1 MHRDQVEIG
10 PTAFPKIDH
19 HARDFRVRLHSSS
32 MPSKKRFAI
41 NVVTNWMAMAIGM
54 VVPFFL
60 APFVVRHLGATIYGI
75 WILAVST
82 ASYLNMLDLGLR
94 SAITRFVSKST
105 TEGDTKEAQKAI
117 GAALWFRGVIA
128 AVMVIISIA
137 LSVWFTKIFKIPH
150 EFERPA
156 QITVLLCA
164 LGVALTLLAGVYS
177 GVIRAIHRFD
187 VLSTITTTQTL
198 LRAVGVIVILRSG
211 HGLVVLAVW
220 EFVVVLL
227 YCIAQLLAGLKLY
240 PACRVLVL
248 RPDMATLKSIWS
260 YSFKTFII
268 IVAVQI
274 VFYTDNVVVG
284 AFLSVGVV
292 TFYSIAG
299 SLAMYSGQI
308 STAMGSTFIPMAS
321 GLDASGNVASLR
333 KLLVRGTQA
342 TLGLMLPIGVTMLL
356 RGKTFIGLWMGPQ
369 FSETSGTI
377 LQILMISQF
386 FTIGNSTA
394 GQIAYGVDKH
404 KSVATCAAIEAM
416 FNLGLS
422 LVLVRVIG
430 LYGVAW
436 GTSISMA
443 VVHLIFW
450 PRFVNRE
457 LGVSARTYLWEGWG
471 KILMCAIPFGV
482 ASMLVDRH
490 LHPGSLVAFFGQVL
504 LTLPVYFVAVLAIFH
519 RPMLSAFRRWQA
531 SRRPI
536 LQNMA

>member
-1 MHRDQVEIG
+1 
-10 PTAFPKIDH
+10 
-19 HARDFRVRLHSSS
+19 
-32 MPSKKRFAI
+32 
-41 NVVTNWMAMAIGM
+41 MAVGM

-82 ASYLNMLDLGLR
+82 AAYLNMLDLGLR
-94 SAITRFVSKST
+94 SAITRFVSKSA
-105 TEGDTKEAQKAI
+105 TEGDTLAAQKAI
-117 GAALWFRGVIA
+117 AATLWFRGLIA

-137 LSVWFTKIFKIPH
+137 LSVWFGAIFKIPH
-150 EFERPA
+150 DLVRPA

-164 LGVALTLLAGVYS
+164 LGVASTLVAGVYG
-177 GVIRAIHRFD
+177 GVLRAINRFD
-187 VLSTITTTQTL
+187 VLSSITMTQTL
-198 LRAVGVIVILRSG
+198 VRAVGVILILRSG

-220 EFVVVLL
+220 EFVIVFLSAVSEFVFALR
-227 YCIAQLLAGLKLY
+227 LY
-240 PACRVLVL
+240 PPCRIFVF
-248 RPDMATLKSIWS
+248 RPDMKTLKSIWS
-260 YSFKTFII
+260 YSFKAFVI

-274 VFYTDNVVVG
+274 VFYTDNIVVG

-308 STAMGSTFIPMAS
+308 ATTMGTTFMPMAS
-321 GLDASGNVASLR
+321 GFDASGNAASLK
-333 KLLVRGTQA
+333 KLLLRGTQA
-342 TLGLMLPIGVTMLL
+342 MLGLMLPIGVTLLL

-377 LQILMISQF
+377 LQILLISQF
-386 FTIGNSTA
+386 FSIGNATS

-404 KSVATCAAIEAM
+404 KSVATCAAIEAV

-422 LVLVRVIG
+422 LILVKVIG

-450 PRFVNRE
+450 PRFVSKE
-457 LGVSARTYLWEGWG
+457 LGVSPITYLLEGWG
-471 KILMCAIPFGV
+471 KMILCAIPF
-482 ASMLVDRH
+482 AIISLLAERH
-490 LHPGSLVAFFGQVL
+490 LHPGSLVVFFGQVL
-504 LTLPVYFVAVLAIFH
+504 LTLPIYFLTVLAIFH
-519 RPMLSAFRRWQA
+519 KPMLSAFKRWQV
-531 SRRPI
+531 SRRPV
-536 LQNMA
+536 LQGTV

>member
-1 MHRDQVEIG
+1 
-10 PTAFPKIDH
+10 
-19 HARDFRVRLHSSS
+19 
-32 MPSKKRFAI
+32 
-41 NVVTNWMAMAIGM
+41 MAVGM

-82 ASYLNMLDLGLR
+82 AAYLNMLDLGLR
-94 SAITRFVSKST
+94 SAITRFVSKSA
-105 TEGDTKEAQKAI
+105 TEGDTLAAQKAI
-117 GAALWFRGVIA
+117 AATLWFRGLIA

-137 LSVWFTKIFKIPH
+137 LSVWFGAIFKIPH
-150 EFERPA
+150 DLVRPA

-164 LGVALTLLAGVYS
+164 LGVASTLVAGVYG
-177 GVIRAIHRFD
+177 GVLRAINRFD
-187 VLSTITTTQTL
+187 VLSSITMTQTL
-198 LRAVGVIVILRSG
+198 VRAVGVILILRSG

-220 EFVVVLL
+220 EFVIVFLSAVSEFVFALR
-227 YCIAQLLAGLKLY
+227 LY
-240 PACRVLVL
+240 PPCRIFVF
-248 RPDMATLKSIWS
+248 RPDMKTLKSIWS
-260 YSFKTFII
+260 YSFKAFVI

-274 VFYTDNVVVG
+274 VFYTDNIVVG

-308 STAMGSTFIPMAS
+308 ATTMGTTFMPMAS
-321 GLDASGNVASLR
+321 GFDASGNAASLK
-333 KLLVRGTQA
+333 KLLLRGTQA
-342 TLGLMLPIGVTMLL
+342 MLGLMLPIGVTLLL

-377 LQILMISQF
+377 LQILLISQF
-386 FTIGNSTA
+386 FSIGNATS

-404 KSVATCAAIEAM
+404 KSVATCAAIEAV

-422 LVLVRVIG
+422 LILVKVIG

-450 PRFVNRE
+450 PRFVSKE
-457 LGVSARTYLWEGWG
+457 LGVSPITYLWEGWG
-471 KILMCAIPFGV
+471 KMILCAIPFAIV
-482 ASMLVDRH
+482 SLLAERH
-490 LHPGSLVAFFGQVL
+490 LHPGSLVVFFGQVL
-504 LTLPVYFVAVLAIFH
+504 LTLPIYFLTVLAIFH
-519 RPMLSAFRRWQA
+519 KPMLSAFKRWQV
-531 SRRPI
+531 SRRPV
-536 LQNMA
+536 LQGTV

>member
-1 MHRDQVEIG
+1 M
-10 PTAFPKIDH
+10 
-19 HARDFRVRLHSSS
+19 S
-32 MPSKKRFAI
+32 SKKRFAI
-41 NVVTNWMAMAIGM
+41 NVVTNWIAMAVSM

-82 ASYLNMLDLGLR
+82 VSYLNMLDLGLR
-94 SAITRFVSKST
+94 SAITRFVSKSA
-105 TEGDTKEAQKAI
+105 TEGNTRDAQKAI
-117 GAALWFRGVIA
+117 GAALWFRMVIA
-128 AVMVIISIA
+128 AFVVIISIGLA
-137 LSVWFTKIFKIPH
+137 VWFPQIFKIPH
-150 EFERPA
+150 DLQRPA

-164 LGVALTLLAGVYS
+164 LGVATSLLSGVYT
-177 GVIRAIHRFD
+177 GVIRAINRFD
-187 VLSTITTTQTL
+187 VLSTITMTQTL
-198 LRAVGVIVILRSG
+198 VRAVGVILILRSG
-211 HGLVVLAVW
+211 HGLVVLAIW
-220 EFVVVLL
+220 EFGVVLSSSTAEML
-227 YCIAQLLAGLKLY
+227 SALKLY
-240 PACRVLVL
+240 PPCRVLVL
-248 RPDMATLKSIWS
+248 RPDMETLKSIWS
-260 YSFKTFII
+260 YSFKTFVI

-274 VFYTDNVVVG
+274 VFYTDNIVVG

-308 STAMGSTFIPMAS
+308 STAMGTTFIPMAS
-321 GLDASGNVASLR
+321 GLDASGNSASLK
-333 KLLVRGTQA
+333 KLLIRGTQA
-342 TLGLMLPIGVTMLL
+342 MLGLMLPIGLTLLL

-377 LQILMISQF
+377 LQILLISQF

-404 KSVATCAAIEAM
+404 KSVATCAAVEAV

-422 LVLVRVIG
+422 LVLVKVIG

-436 GTSISMA
+436 GTSISMV

-450 PRFVNRE
+450 PRFVSKE
-457 LGVSARTYLWEGWG
+457 LGVSSRSYLWEGWG
-471 KILMCAIPFGV
+471 KIVACSIPFGV

-504 LTLPVYFVAVLAIFH
+504 FTLPVYFLAVLAIFH
-519 RPMLSAFRRWQA
+519 KPLSSAFRRWQA
-531 SRRPI
+531 SRRPV
-536 LQNMA
+536 LQGMA